1 MGHHRPPP
9 GPRIFDKRR
18 PPRISRVCAEA
29 RAAARSGTPRTFTFL
44 TFLSV
49 KDHSA
54 SWTRS
59 SSTVRGG
66 AKADGRA
73 RSLLRVAPCVSAHAR
88 RTRGGRRLSNTWGGG
103 VFCGAV
109 HRSHCIWV
117 RVTFLLSTL
126 PQWPPQLG
134 ARAFVVRTL
143 RIPGGSSCRTAIAGR
158 VRTMV
163 IRVARPAH
171 TRTRPKWPNQTV
183 EMKMN

>member
-9 GPRIFDKRR
+9 GPRFFDKRR

-109 HRSHCIWV
+109 HRSHTAYGCASHFFFLPSPNGLPNSVLV
-117 RVTFLLSTL
+117 RLLCVPFES
-126 PQWPPQLG
+126 
-134 ARAFVVRTL
+134 RADR
-143 RIPGGSSCRTAIAGR
+143 
-158 VRTMV
+158 
-163 IRVARPAH
+163 RVAR
-171 TRTRPKWPNQTV
+171 R
-183 EMKMN
+183 